1 MEPKKKKVSKSKKT
15 VNQKK
20 KSNTKKIVIIELLA
34 IFIIV
39 VALII
44 GIKEYKLNKDKINKQ
59 FVEESIKEASEETID
74 ITEIE
79 LESNEN
85 LYVVDITETEENNT
99 KNETKNNNQNK
110 NVISNAKYY
119 IKVNYG
125 AQVVTIYSKDL
136 EGNYTIPVKSMLCS
150 TGSATPKSGVYAIPG
165 RWSWGLMQGNV
176 YGHYVTKI
184 TGNILFHS
192 VPYTQQNPATLEYWQ
207 YDKLG
212 TPASLGCVRLKVEDA
227 KWIYNNC
234 ENGTNV
240 EFYSSTDTG
249 PLGKPSSKKISDY
262 PDYLRNWDPTDS
274 NPSNPWH
281 SYKEGNQQTENNNQ
295 VNVQETT
302 NKQENNIKNETID
315 KQENT
320 TKNETVDK
328 QENTIKNET
337 TNKQNNDTK
346 NEIQNTIKNEIENQE
361 QNKTRN

>member
-1 MEPKKKKVSKSKKT
+1 MKPKKKKMSNSKKT
-15 VNQKK
+15 VNSEKN
-20 KSNTKKIVIIELLA
+20 SNTKIIVTIELIV
-34 IFIIV
+34 IFIIII
-39 VALII
+39 ALII
-44 GIKEYKLNKDKINKQ
+44 GIKEYNLSKTKINKK
-59 FVEESIKEASEETID
+59 FAEESIKEASEEITEK
-74 ITEIE
+74 TEIE
-79 LESNEN
+79 LESELELNNN

-99 KNETKNNNQNK
+99 KNETKNNEQNK
-110 NVISNAKYY
+110 NVVSNAKYY

-136 EGNYTIPVKSMLCS
+136 EGNYTVPVKSMICS
-150 TGSATPKSGVYAIPG
+150 TGSATPKAGVYAIPG

-192 VPYTQQNPATLEYWQ
+192 VPYTQQNPSTLEYWE

-281 SYKEGNQQTENNNQ
+281 SYKEGNQQTENDNQ
-295 VNVQETT
+295 VNVQEKNETK
-302 NKQENNIKNETID
+302 NKQENI
-315 KQENT
+315 
-320 TKNETVDK
+320 TKNETQNKV
-328 QENTIKNET
+328 QNVVKNEV
-337 TNKQNNDTK
+337 
-346 NEIQNTIKNEIENQE
+346 ENQE
-361 QNKTRN
+361 QNKTRNEIEVQKQNKVENKMKNVLH

>member
-1 MEPKKKKVSKSKKT
+1 MKPKKKKMSNSKKT
-15 VNQKK
+15 VNSEKN
-20 KSNTKKIVIIELLA
+20 SNTKIIVTIELIV
-34 IFIIV
+34 IFIIII
-39 VALII
+39 ALII
-44 GIKEYKLNKDKINKQ
+44 GIKEYNLSKAKINKK
-59 FVEESIKEASEETID
+59 FAEESIKEASEEITEK
-74 ITEIE
+74 TEIE
-79 LESNEN
+79 LESEFELNNN

-99 KNETKNNNQNK
+99 KNETKNNEQNK
-110 NVISNAKYY
+110 NIVSNAKYY

-136 EGNYTIPVKSMLCS
+136 EGNYTVPVKSMICS
-150 TGSATPKSGVYAIPG
+150 TGPATPKAGVYAIPG

-192 VPYTQQNPATLEYWQ
+192 VPYTQQNPSTLEYWE

-240 EFYSSTDTG
+240 EFYSNEDAG
-249 PLGKPSSKKISDY
+249 PLGKPTAKKISDY

-281 SYKEGNQQTENNNQ
+281 SYKESDQQIENNNKT
-295 VNVQETT
+295 NIQE
-302 NKQENNIKNETID
+302 
-315 KQENT
+315 
-320 TKNETVDK
+320 
-328 QENTIKNET
+328 KNET
-337 TNKQNNDTK
+337 TNIQINVTK
-346 NEIQNTIKNEIENQE
+346 NETQNKEQNVVKTKVENQE
-361 QNKTRN
+361 QNKTHNEIEVQKQNKVENKMKNMLH